1 MDGKYV
7 GTLKSLGYSK
17 ECVLATKRFAVFF
30 VNGPAEQKT
39 NIAKLRISNA
49 RKLSS
54 RGKLCQKSTA
64 S

>member
-17 ECVLATKRFAVFF
+17 ECILATKSFVVFF
-30 VNGPAEQKT
+30 VNGPAERKK
-39 NIAKLRISNA
+39 NIAKLRISHA

-54 RGKLCQKSTA
+54 R
-64 S
+64 